1 MNKQRLPAVALAVSA
16 VIATSAQ
23 GMTPVSGG
31 PQMVLYVTQSLGS
44 GSTSVRLYGVR
55 IDEIHPIP
63 NSPLVTAVGLVQ
75 RRELVNL
82 QIVPHSDIRIQLG
95 RRLTWD
101 FTNEEFGPQA
111 SWSRVTIGLPIS
123 GIKRSQADN
132 LQPWDLRAP
141 PSSMPRN
148 IAGDSGAGSMSA
160 TLLTTVVAFPGR
172 PNSVEIMP
180 PNWRLRL
187 EPVRGACDLGSC

>member
-1 MNKQRLPAVALAVSA
+1 
-16 VIATSAQ
+16 
-23 GMTPVSGG
+23 
-31 PQMVLYVTQSLGS
+31 
-44 GSTSVRLYGVR
+44 
-55 IDEIHPIP
+55 
-63 NSPLVTAVGLVQ
+63 
-75 RRELVNL
+75 LVNL

-187 EPVRGACDLGSC
+187 EPVRGVCDLGSC